1 MQAMPGRPAPPPPV
15 SAIKVLAN
23 TSRGQDKISKAPLWT
38 AVTSLPGLYRRG
50 WRGQRKNEEI
60 EAQRAWIVTVI
71 VCAIG
76 AILRLLRLGSTRKLI
91 FDETYYVK
99 DAYSLWHFGYETN
112 WPKGADTK
120 FISGDFS
127 SLSADPAFVV
137 HPPLGKWIIGLGMKI
152 FGWSNPF
159 GWRIAAAIC
168 GIIVVY
174 LTCRLAWALFNSW
187 ILTGIAG
194 MFVATDGVAIS
205 LSRVGLLDG
214 ILAAFCLA
222 GVLCV
227 VYDQQQVRERLSRNV
242 LGANL
247 GNDRVGVRWWLVL
260 AGVWLGYACAV
271 KWSGLYLLAVCGVF
285 VFARDLSLRL
295 SALRLNSL
303 ALSKDY
309 PAVTG
314 KSRAWLGAI
323 VRGGLPAFGQLVVV
337 AIAVY
342 FANWWNWFAHPKAW
356 GHGKTAAATGHSSW
370 LDPISDYFTY
380 MSEVMKFHTGVTS
393 KHPYQSYPWQWLI
406 NQRPTSMLFEK
417 PHGDNGDFTVEA
429 MSSLGNPML
438 WWVGVIALA
447 VIIYCTFVRRDW
459 RAGVILVGYLGLWA
473 PWLLYWYRTI
483 FMFYMVVSTPFVAL
497 AVTYMIGLLLG
508 QLRALPQPVLAA
520 RDRLVPPKLRT
531 PDIAVSMGI
540 ALVIVILLVAAFFY
554 PVVSGMPIPY
564 SHWGWRMWFSS
575 WI

>member
-15 SAIKVLAN
+15 SVTKVLAN
-23 TSRGQDKISKAPLWT
+23 TNRGQDKSSKAPLWT
-38 AVTSLPGLYRRG
+38 AITSLPGLYLRG

-120 FISGDFS
+120 FIAGDFS

-227 VYDQQQVRERLSRNV
+227 VYDQQQVRERLSRNL

-271 KWSGLYLLAVCGVF
+271 KWSGLYLLAVCGLF

-295 SALRLNSL
+295 SALRLNPL
-303 ALSKDY
+303 VLSKDY

-314 KSRAWLGAI
+314 KSRACLGAI

-356 GHGKTAAATGHSSW
+356 GHGKTAAVTGHSSW
-370 LDPISDYFTY
+370 LDPISDYLTY

-417 PHGDNGDFTVEA
+417 PHGDSGDFTVEA

-483 FMFYMVVSTPFVAL
+483 FMFYMVVLTPFLAL
-497 AVTYMIGLLLG
+497 AVTYLIGLLLG
-508 QLRALPQPVLAA
+508 QLRALPQPVLAV
-520 RDRLVPPKLRT
+520 RDRLVPPSRRT

-540 ALVIVILLVAAFFY
+540 ALVIVILLVALFFY
-554 PVVSGMPIPY
+554 PVVSGIPIPY